1 MRLNVTDYFANRQS
15 SMLIGLEGL
24 TVAAAAAPA
33 PKIEKAGA
41 AAMVRLRRESASSVT
56 DQQQQQNRL
65 LRLHLDVVEKLAG
78 LAARKAPP
86 DTLPK

>member
-56 DQQQQQNRL
+56 DQQQQNRL

-86 DTLPK
+86 DTHAK